1 MRTPYE
7 IVKKPL
13 VSEKSQH
20 LKKTSNRV
28 TFEVAMDANK
38 IEIRRAVEKIFKV
51 RVAAVRTI
59 ITRGKN
65 RRVGRR
71 SGRQP
76 NWKKAIVTLKP
87 GENIELFESV

>member
-13 VSEKSQH
+13 VSEKSQR
-20 LKKTSNRV
+20 LKEASNQV
-28 TFEVAMDANK
+28 TFEVVVDANK
-38 IEIRRAVEKIFKV
+38 IEIRQAVEKLFKV
-51 RVAAVRTI
+51 RVASVRTVI
-59 ITRGKN
+59 ARGKN

-87 GENIELFESV
+87 GEKIELFESV

>member
-13 VSEKSQH
+13 VSEKSQR
-20 LKKTSNRV
+20 LKEASNQV
-28 TFEVAMDANK
+28 TFEVAFDANK
-38 IEIRRAVEKIFKV
+38 IEIRRAVEKLFKV
-51 RVAAVRTI
+51 RVESVRTVI
-59 ITRGKN
+59 ARGKN